1 MSIRLRIRL
10 FCSGVWHVS
19 CGQCASQSEEAHDV
33 TLELGLIVG
42 GKTDVGL
49 VLLEDGV
56 GAGRVE
62 VLDIALLAVSGKVG
76 DL

>member
-19 CGQCASQSEEAHDV
+19 FRQCASQSKEAHDV

-42 GKTDVGL
+42 SETDVGL
-49 VLLEDGV
+49 VLLENGV

-62 VLDIALLAVSGKVG
+62 MLHIALLAVSGKVG